1 MAERPEILK
10 GVFAAVL
17 TPLLADLSPDVET
30 HAAHC
35 RWLLENGCDGLAVL
49 GTTGE
54 ANSFSVA
61 ERVAILE
68 GLVAEGIPAETMM
81 PGTGCCS
88 ITDNVT
94 LARNAVEL
102 GAPGVLML
110 PPFYYKDVS
119 DDGLFAAYSE
129 TIQRVGDDRL
139 RIYLYHIPPQ
149 SQTPISF
156 DLIERLLKAYPET
169 VVGMKDSSGVFDN
182 MAGVA
187 RSFPGFAVFTGADH
201 LLLDLMQAGG
211 VGCIT
216 AACNLAPHW
225 LQDIFQGW
233 RGEEAE
239 ELQKRMTGLREII
252 ASFPLV
258 PGLRAI
264 MARES
269 GDDTWRRPRPPLM
282 TLGQGRCQELYRK
295 LDDLGFRMPAEAAAG
310 APDRFAASTP

>member
-1 MAERPEILK
+1 MQPKILK

-17 TPLLADLSPDVET
+17 TPLREDLSPDVEA

-54 ANSFSVA
+54 ANSFSVS

-68 GLVAEGIPAETMM
+68 GLVAEGIPAEAMM

-88 ITDNVT
+88 ISDSVT
-94 LARNAVEL
+94 LAAKAVEL
-102 GAPGVLML
+102 GASGVLML

-119 DDGLFAAYSE
+119 DDGLFATYSE
-129 TIQRVGDDRL
+129 TIERVGDERL

-156 DLIERLLKAYPET
+156 DLIERLLKAYPNT
-169 VVGMKDSSGVFDN
+169 VVGMKDSSGVFEN
-182 MAGVA
+182 MTGAA
-187 RSFPGFAVFTGADH
+187 REFPGFAVFTGADH
-201 LLLDLMQAGG
+201 LLLGLMKAGG

-225 LQDIFQGW
+225 LQELYQGW
-233 RGEEAE
+233 RSENAQ
-239 ELQKRMTGLREII
+239 ELQDRMSGLRDIV

-264 MARES
+264 VARES
-269 GDDTWRRPRPPLM
+269 GDDRWRRPRPPLM
-282 TLGQGRCQELYRK
+282 VLDEGRCQELYKR
-295 LDDLGFRMPAEAAAG
+295 LDDLGFRMPGRVLAAA
-310 APDRFAASTP
+310 PIES

>member
-1 MAERPEILK
+1 MAEKSETLK

-17 TPLLADLSPDVET
+17 TPLNADLSPDVDT

-35 RWLLENGCDGLAVL
+35 RWLLKNGCDGLAVL

-54 ANSFSVA
+54 ANSFSVS

-68 GLVAEGIPAETMM
+68 GLVAEGIPAATMM

-88 ITDNVT
+88 IPDNVT
-94 LARNAVEL
+94 LARKAVEL
-102 GAPGVLML
+102 GASGVLML
-110 PPFYYKDVS
+110 PPFYYKEVS

-129 TIQRVGDDRL
+129 TIERVGDERL

-156 DLIERLLKAYPET
+156 DLIERLLKAYPNT

-182 MAGVA
+182 MAGAA
-187 RSFPGFAVFTGADH
+187 RRFPDLAVFTGADH
-201 LLLDLMQAGG
+201 LLLGLMKAGG

-225 LQDIFQGW
+225 LQDLYQGW
-233 RGEEAE
+233 RGENAQ
-239 ELQKRMTGLREII
+239 ELQDRVSGLRNTL

-269 GDDTWRRPRPPLM
+269 ADESWRRPRPPLM
-282 TLGQGRCQELYRK
+282 TLDEGRCRELYKK
-295 LDDLGFRMPAEAAAG
+295 LDDLGFTMPGRVLTVAQ
-310 APDRFAASTP
+310 